1 MKRNFL
7 RLLIISFLFL
17 ALVMIRVFENKLF
30 YDPFII
36 FYKSHNSLDVLTH
49 LNYSKLIANTFFRYL
64 LNTLISIAI
73 LYFSFKKKE
82 IIKFSTV
89 FYCIGF
95 IILITAYTLIVTSL
109 SKDTYQ
115 LFFYIRRF
123 LIQPIF
129 ILLLLPAFYYQRIN
143 K

>member
-73 LYFSFKKKE
+73 LYF
-82 IIKFSTV
+82 
-89 FYCIGF
+89 F
-95 IILITAYTLIVTSL
+95 I
-109 SKDTYQ
+109 
-115 LFFYIRRF
+115 
-123 LIQPIF
+123 
-129 ILLLLPAFYYQRIN
+129 
-143 K
+143 